1 MLSASAASL
10 LLGGGTQAFAA
21 CTPATNNYIN
31 NGTITGLC
39 LTGTLSGNIESFG
52 TISPGGVSL
61 TGATLTGEITSLQL
75 STTIGGITLD
85 KASRISSTATA
96 VGIEA
101 ATFAGGVSN
110 AGTISTTGLFGI
122 GVQLGNTFAGGISN
136 SGTISAGSGYGIYIR
151 GFSAFSGGISN
162 SGTISAGRDDIVIGS
177 VSTFSG
183 GISNTGTLSASVPI
197 LVAAS
202 APVSIFDS
210 GTIVATGNTAV
221 DLSGNAAGNIFTLGG
236 GYSITGN
243 VVGQGSDSFQLG
255 GTTAGSFNL
264 SLIGGQY
271 TGFTTFNVVGGTW
284 TVSGSTTTDW
294 TVSGGTLTGA
304 ATIGGVTVT
313 GGTFAP
319 GAPGAAMTVNGNL
332 VLQSAAVYMV
342 TINGA
347 NASSANVAGTASIA
361 NGARFAIA
369 AGSTPVVNT
378 TYAVMTANGG
388 VSGSFVNPNI
398 FFGIYEGTLSQVGNT
413 IDLTVKYG
421 SLQPLL
427 PANAPANVVNVANAI
442 DTAIQNGVTPPAGF
456 QALFNLPPAQ
466 LQSALAQISGES
478 STDAGKGVNQMMTE
492 LLNLMLDPTAGGG
505 SLGSAG
511 AASGFAPER
520 DGTLPS
526 EIAMAYAKA
535 FRPQATQPAP
545 QTGWTAWGSAF
556 GAASNTGGNA
566 AAGTNSVTASDYG
579 VAAGME
585 YRLSPDLAYGFS
597 LAGGGT
603 NWNLAQGLGSGR
615 SDSFMAGAY
624 AKGHVGAF
632 YLSGALAFAN
642 NWFTTNRTALGDQL
656 QATFTGQSYAARGEA
671 GYRYAL
677 PVTESLLGI
686 TPYAALQVNN
696 LRTPGY
702 SERDL
707 TGGGFGLTY
716 ASANSTDTR
725 GELGARFDNLQMLN
739 GMPLVLRGRL
749 AWAHDWTG
757 NSALNATFQSFPGA
771 SFTVNGAA
779 VPKDSALATA
789 AAELHINANWTAIAK
804 FDGEFGGGS
813 QTYAGTGTLR
823 YTW

>member
-1 MLSASAASL
+1 
-10 LLGGGTQAFAA
+10 
-21 CTPATNNYIN
+21 
-31 NGTITGLC
+31 
-39 LTGTLSGNIESFG
+39 
-52 TISPGGVSL
+52 
-61 TGATLTGEITSLQL
+61 
-75 STTIGGITLD
+75 
-85 KASRISSTATA
+85 
-96 VGIEA
+96 
-101 ATFAGGVSN
+101 
-110 AGTISTTGLFGI
+110 
-122 GVQLGNTFAGGISN
+122 
-136 SGTISAGSGYGIYIR
+136 
-151 GFSAFSGGISN
+151 
-162 SGTISAGRDDIVIGS
+162 
-177 VSTFSG
+177 
-183 GISNTGTLSASVPI
+183 
-197 LVAAS
+197 
-202 APVSIFDS
+202 
-210 GTIVATGNTAV
+210 
-221 DLSGNAAGNIFTLGG
+221 
-236 GYSITGN
+236 
-243 VVGQGSDSFQLG
+243 
-255 GTTAGSFNL
+255 
-264 SLIGGQY
+264 
-271 TGFTTFNVVGGTW
+271 
-284 TVSGSTTTDW
+284 VSGSTTTDW
-294 TVSGGTLTGA
+294 TVSGGTLTGVA
-304 ATIGGVTVT
+304 SIGNVTVT

-319 GAPGAAMTVNGNL
+319 GAPGVAMTVNGNL

-347 NASSANVAGTASIA
+347 NASTANISGSTTIA
-361 NGARFAIA
+361 NGARFAVA

-535 FRPQATQPAP
+535 FRPLATQPAQQP
-545 QTGWTAWGSAF
+545 GWTAWGSAF

-624 AKGHVGAF
+624 AKGHVGAL

-656 QATFTGQSYAARGEA
+656 QASYTGQSYAARGEA

-725 GELGARFDNLQMLN
+725 GELGARFDNLQMLD

-757 NSALNATFQSFPGA
+757 NSALNAAFQSFPGA

-789 AAELHINANWTAIAK
+789 AAELHIDTNWTAIAK
-804 FDGEFGGGS
+804 FDGEFGGGA